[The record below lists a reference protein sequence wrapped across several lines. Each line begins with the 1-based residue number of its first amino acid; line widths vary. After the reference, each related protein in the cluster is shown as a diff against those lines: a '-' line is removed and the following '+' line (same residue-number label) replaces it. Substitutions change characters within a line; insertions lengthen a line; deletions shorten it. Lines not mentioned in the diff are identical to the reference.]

1 MSKPDWK
8 TAPEWAMWLAQDED
22 GDWGWYEIKPVLGSW
37 SWIWDFGDWALC
49 EFDGRADDW
58 TKSLEHRP

>member
-8 TAPEWAMWLAQDED
+8 NSPDWAMWLAQDED
-22 GDWGWYEIKPVLGSW
+22 GDWGWYEIKPVLGGW
-37 SWIWDFGDWALC
+37 SWIWDHGDWAFC

-58 TKSLEHRP
+58 AKSLEPRP